1 VKVPNSTID
10 AILGGGMLSI
20 EPKAAVAMIKAL
32 AEDLKECRDTA
43 RVKLM
48 RVPLPVVAADVSH
61 AIRVETPEQLRMNVA
76 EPYASMVEERARSAA
91 GHVSATPFPL
101 YLVPRTGLW
110 ILQLRDKRMPDGSPD
125 TAVCRAKSMEELA
138 ELLARER
145 DLEDA
150 KSYRRG
156 GPLENFARARGA
168 DCFVNVLESTD
179 TYIAHAVAGLK
190 DAASL

>member
-1 VKVPNSTID
+1 VKVPNTTID
-10 AILGGGMLSI
+10 AILGGSMVSI
-20 EPKAAVAMIKAL
+20 EPTAAVALIKAL

-91 GHVSATPFPL
+91 GHVGATPFPL

-125 TAVCRAKSMEELA
+125 TAACRAKSMEELA